1 MSFAIDRV
9 DIGPIMSVNFG
20 DPDGNLVEVS
30 RYGK

>member
-9 DIGPIMSVNFG
+9 DIGPIMSVHFH